1 MRIDGFFNL
10 IKREMR
16 ICLKN
21 SFVMISFSSFFLI
34 SILIFVFAFGSGSI
48 DGDKLYKPIV
58 WVLLIFSLM
67 LISENFTYND
77 YADGSLKEM
86 QFLGYSE
93 EVIILS
99 KGIAM
104 WFMIML
110 PTFFLIPI
118 SSILFNVTFTSSVIL
133 FLNICLACPSLIL
146 ISLVSSLFSIQLKNN
161 KIIQFIIIFPF
172 YIPIIIFTTS
182 TTNNDIDGYIFDDN
196 NFLILI
202 GIFFITLP
210 ISLLISKLIMKEINR

>member
-34 SILIFVFAFGSGSI
+34 SILIFLFLHFGSGSI

-58 WVLLIFSLM
+58 WVLLIFSMM
-67 LISENFTYND
+67 LISENFTNND
-77 YADGSLKEM
+77 YADGSLKNAISWL
-86 QFLGYSE
+86 FRRSHY
-93 EVIILS
+93 IIKGHCHVVYDYVANIFFDPNFFYLIQCNFYKFCDFVFKYLFSLS
-99 KGIAM
+99 KSNSN
-104 WFMIML
+104 
-110 PTFFLIPI
+110 FFGFI
-118 SSILFNVTFTSSVIL
+118 T
-133 FLNICLACPSLIL
+133 
-146 ISLVSSLFSIQLKNN
+146 FSIQLKNN

-210 ISLLISKLIMKEINR
+210 ISLLTSKLIMKEINR

>member
-1 MRIDGFFNL
+1 MFEKFFCNDFFF
-10 IKREMR
+10 I
-16 ICLKN
+16 
-21 SFVMISFSSFFLI
+21 FFFLI

-67 LISENFTYND
+67 LISENFTNND
-77 YADGSLKEM
+77 YADGSLKGITISWL
-86 QFLGYSE
+86 FRKT
-93 EVIILS
+93 IILS
-99 KGIAM
+99 KRHCNVVDDYVANI
-104 WFMIML
+104 
-110 PTFFLIPI
+110 FLIPI
-118 SSILFNVTFTSSVIL
+118 SSILFNVTFTNSVIL

-146 ISLVSSLFSIQLKNN
+146 ISLVSALFSIQLKNN

-182 TTNNDIDGYIFDDN
+182 TTKNDIDGYIFDDN

-210 ISLLISKLIMKEINR
+210 ICLLISKLIMKEINR